1 MTSSSVPPTPTRSRR
16 TRRTDAAPATDAPRS
31 GTRRGLLVG
40 LGAVALGGVTA
51 VGGVGPADPATAAA
65 PATAGTSGSLRQV
78 RVVGD
83 LAKIKAK
90 DGEIAIA
97 SGYHQPGD
105 VGGLIYRGAP
115 GQGLT
120 PNGGTILPGK
130 SGTVWLLVHQGTVE
144 FRQFG
149 IMGPEAPADAAL
161 EAMVAD
167 AAIARIE
174 GHTDLNFVKR
184 HKLVRSHLE
193 LDFGGHLMTTE
204 GIENAGT
211 DDPFAAVMFF
221 QGVRS
226 DETQTATLTAGIPD
240 LGDIFEVA
248 DSSWFAV
255 DSWYAAEV
263 NALSGRWEREL
274 QKLVQVTQIVDGT
287 HIRVNY
293 KNGWPLAKGRTITW
307 TRVKPVEDIRI
318 ANLIFRGKGTDQ
330 YTGSHPIAFE
340 YAVRCDVEAIVGTLT
355 FWPLVMRRWN
365 TFYSTVSCTL
375 SNPTS
380 VTYGGAGYLTQ
391 QIYCLYGY
399 VANCHTSNARHLN
412 DFTASAYSLVE
423 NCHGDGDDEGPFVTH
438 GQYEHDLTYTGN
450 SGLMTFANSGA
461 AWGSAAKRITVR
473 KHVCSWFVARVKI
486 TDLTLED
493 VRVIGKPSLAGSGML
508 WINADGA
515 QLTGCT
521 ADSTLVITQSST
533 ASTRPTVIR
542 DSWFGFAAP
551 GNLTDASVKVP
562 VTFENTTLD
571 NVGGVKILGPGEVTF
586 RGSTLAAKAGSDPVQ
601 TASARLRL
609 TGSRLDGVSLQ
620 ATGAAEQVVEVTAG
634 SVVTGAGGTA
644 IGRAG
649 DKALTVLLAD
659 SSFSRS
665 ESGGTHVSLTAGTN
679 HYRASGCRFEGGA
692 LELASAGFGGSS
704 TLLHTANVE
713 SSVTRNGFPADS
725 ARVVTAGN
733 ITV

>member
-1 MTSSSVPPTPTRSRR
+1 MTRSSVPPTGKARS
-16 TRRTDAAPATDAPRS
+16 AAEQDTPRS
-31 GTRRGLLVG
+31 GSRRGLLVG
-40 LGAVALGGVTA
+40 LGAAAIAGVSVAGVPS
-51 VGGVGPADPATAAA
+51 PADAATRAALPASPGSA
-65 PATAGTSGSLRQV
+65 GSLRQV
-78 RVVGD
+78 KTVAD
-83 LAKIKAK
+83 LAGVKAAT
-90 DGEIAIA
+90 GEIVFAA
-97 SGYHQPGD
+97 GYHVPGD
-105 VGGLIYRGAP
+105 VGGLVYRGAP
-115 GQGLT
+115 GAGHT
-120 PNGGTILPGK
+120 PNGGTVVAGK
-130 SGTVWLLVHQGTVE
+130 NGTVWLLLHDGTVE

-149 IMGPEAPADAAL
+149 IMGPGTPADDAL
-161 EAMVAD
+161 VAMVGD
-167 AAIARIE
+167 DSISRIE

-193 LDFGGHLMTTE
+193 LDFGGHLMTAE

-221 QGVRS
+221 QGVVTN
-226 DETQTATLTAGIPD
+226 EVQTATLTAGIPD

-248 DSSWFAV
+248 DSSWFRV
-255 DSWYAAEV
+255 DSWYAADV
-263 NALSGRWEREL
+263 NALTGRWEKEL

-293 KNGWPLAKGRTITW
+293 KNGWPLAAGRTITW
-307 TRVKPVEDIRI
+307 TRVEPVQDVSI
-318 ANLIFRGKGTDQ
+318 ANLVFRGKGTDQ

-340 YAVRCDVEAIVGTLT
+340 YAVRCDVENIVGSLT
-355 FWPLVMRRWN
+355 FWPLIMRRWN
-365 TFYSTVSCTL
+365 TFYSTVGCTL

-412 DFTASAYSLVE
+412 DFTASAYSMVE
-423 NCHGDGDDEGPFVTH
+423 NCHGDGDDQGPFVTH

-473 KHVCSWFVARVKI
+473 KHICSWFVARVRI

-551 GNLTDASVKVP
+551 GNLTDASVKAP

-571 NVGGVKILGPGEVTF
+571 SVGGMKILGPGEVTF
-586 RGSTLAAKAGSDPVQ
+586 RGSTLTATAGADAVQ
-601 TASARLRL
+601 TASARLRIA
-609 TGSRLDGVSLQ
+609 GSRLDGVSLKV
-620 ATGAAEQVVEVTAG
+620 AGDAEQAVEITGG
-634 SVVTGAGGTA
+634 SVVTGAGGA
-644 IGRAG
+644 ALSRGG
-649 DKALTVLLAD
+649 DKAVTVLLAD
-659 SSFSRS
+659 STLTRS
-665 ESGGTHVSLTAGTN
+665 ESGGTHVSLTGGTN
-679 HYRASGCRFEGGA
+679 HYRATGCRFDGGR
-692 LELASAGFGGSS
+692 LELTGGGFGGSS

-713 SSVTRNGFPADS
+713 RSVTRAGFAADS
-725 ARVVTAGN
+725 ARVITAGN
-733 ITV
+733 VIV